1 MSSESAGDIP
11 GGRRHLILMMYLVF
25 PFPAL
30 FPPFPHNGA
39 AFPPFPRNGA
49 AFPPRPLPRATLPC
63 SPDSSSP
70 PVVLSMSSL
79 SVSVSLSLS
88 SFFLHLLATSSALN
102 WNHLRPF
109 LGLGDLTGNGALS
122 GSDSWSGAV
131 VVFVRAE

>member
-30 FPPFPHNGA
+30 FPPFAHNGA
-39 AFPPFPRNGA
+39 AFPPC
-49 AFPPRPLPRATLPC
+49 PLPCATLPC

-79 SVSVSLSLS
+79 SVSVSLS
-88 SFFLHLLATSSALN
+88 SFFLCLLATSSALD
-102 WNHLRPF
+102 WNRLRPF
-109 LGLGDLTGNGALS
+109 LGLGDLTGDGALS

-131 VVFVRAE
+131 VVFVHAERRS